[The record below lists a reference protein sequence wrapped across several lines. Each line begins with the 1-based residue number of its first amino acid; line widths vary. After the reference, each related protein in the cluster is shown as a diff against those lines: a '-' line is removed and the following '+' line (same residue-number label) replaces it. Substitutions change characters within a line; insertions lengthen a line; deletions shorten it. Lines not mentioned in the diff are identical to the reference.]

1 MTRSKTLAAIDVG
14 SSKIAT
20 LIGQASEDSE
30 RINIIGAASIPST
43 GIKKGQIVNI
53 EEAAEGIVK
62 SVEAAER
69 MAGLSLSRVYV
80 SVGGAHIA
88 SQNSHGVV
96 AVTDPQGEIQPDDVR
111 RVIEAARAVS
121 LPSSREI
128 LHVIPRTFMVDSQEG
143 VADPV
148 GMSGVRLEVE
158 THITTGSSTS
168 IKNLVKCVSE
178 VGANIESLVFSGIAA
193 AEAVLTPTEK
203 ELGVILVDIGGGT
216 TSIVIFVDSAPAY
229 TAVLPIGAKNV
240 TNDLAIGLRLSL
252 ESAEKLKISLGEKGR
267 LKTIGGE
274 ESLEDKK
281 EKDDEI
287 DLGRL
292 GIFEE
297 TKKVSRKTLVEGI
310 IKPRLNE
317 IFGMVIAEI
326 QRSGLAGLTPSGVV
340 LTGGGALTFG
350 VEDACRKALSL
361 PVRIGVPH
369 QVTGLIDDILDPAYA
384 ASVGLLLYG
393 LKTNEGESLGSLS
406 SLASLGQ
413 FTKKIP
419 FKSMASRIGDFIK
432 SFLP

>member
-1 MTRSKTLAAIDVG
+1 MTRSKTIAAIDVG

-20 LIGQASEDSE
+20 LIGQVGEDSE
-30 RINIIGAASIPST
+30 RVNIIGAASIPSA
-43 GIKKGQIVNI
+43 GVKKGQIVNI
-53 EEAAEGIVK
+53 EEAAEAIVK

-69 MAGLSLSRVYV
+69 MAGFSLSRIYV

-96 AVTDPQGEIQPDDVR
+96 AIADPQGEIQPDDVR

-128 LHVIPRTFMVDSQEG
+128 LQVVPRTFIVDSQEG
-143 VADPV
+143 VADPI

-178 VGANIESLVFSGIAA
+178 VGANIESLVFSGMAA

-216 TSIVIFVDSAPAY
+216 TSIVIFVEGAPAY
-229 TAVLPIGAKNV
+229 TAVLPIGGKNV

-252 ESAEKLKISLGEKGR
+252 ESAEKLKISLTEKNR
-267 LKTIGGE
+267 SKIINHE
-274 ESLEDKK
+274 EAEEDKK

-287 DLGRL
+287 DLSKL

-297 TKKVSRKTLVEGI
+297 TKKVSQKTLVEGI
-310 IKPRLNE
+310 VKPRLNE
-317 IFGMVIAEI
+317 IFGMVVAEI
-326 QRSGLAGLTPSGVV
+326 QRSGLVGLTPSGVV
-340 LTGGGALTFG
+340 LTGGGALTLG
-350 VEDACRKALSL
+350 AEEVCRKTLSL
-361 PVRIGVPH
+361 PVRVGVPH

-393 LKTNEGESLGSLS
+393 LKAGKDETLGGFS
-406 SLASLGQ
+406 SLANFGQ
-413 FTKKIP
+413 LTKKIP
-419 FKSMASRIGDFIK
+419 FKSLAGQIGDFIK